1 MPDRLTPPEE
11 LRRAIAADL
20 RPVRPLPAPARRA
33 IVVAAWVPV
42 AIALVL
48 ALLGVRRDL
57 PSLGWPMTL
66 GPLVL
71 EVAIGLVLIIL
82 ALAES
87 VPARGAAHVTGYAVL
102 ALGAVAFAVQAAV
115 TRGASAGMT
124 VPDPLASHGFPCFA
138 LQVLVG
144 VPALVVVAI
153 LVLRAAPLRAARAGV
168 LGGAGAG
175 LVAEGIYRLH
185 CAITDLRH
193 VLIWHGA
200 AIVALAL
207 AGAVAGLAWE
217 RAQRGRLAAR
227 PAWRRRLD

>member
-1 MPDRLTPPEE
+1 MPDRLTPPDE

-33 IVVAAWVPV
+33 IVVATWVPV

-48 ALLGVRRDL
+48 ALLGLRRDL

-66 GPLVL
+66 GPLLL
-71 EVAIGLVLIIL
+71 EVAIGLALIIL

-87 VPARGAAHVTGYAVL
+87 VPARGAAHGTTSAAL
-102 ALGAVAFAVQAAV
+102 ALGAVAFVAQAAL
-115 TRGASAGMT
+115 TRTASPGMT
-124 VPDPLASHGFPCFA
+124 VPHPLTTHGLPCFA
-138 LQVLVG
+138 FQLLLG
-144 VPALVVVAI
+144 VPALVLVAI
-153 LVLRAAPLRAARAGV
+153 LVVRAVPLRAARAGV

-185 CAITDLRH
+185 CPITDLRH

-217 RAQRGRLAAR
+217 RAQRRRLAAR
-227 PAWRRRLD
+227 PERRRRLD